1 MGTDDPT
8 YDHGKV
14 ANEQAVANANATLRS
29 LLLIN
34 GGAAVAL
41 LAFIGSLISANAV
54 QLAPSIDLLTAP
66 LMWFAWGVAA
76 SVLGMAFA
84 YLTNYSIAGHAFAL
98 YGQEAASARRW
109 LRSALTFQVL
119 AVLVAIASLACFVL
133 GILAI
138 RTAVNMLV
146 SP

>member
-1 MGTDDPT
+1 MGTDNPL

-41 LAFIGSLISANAV
+41 LAFIGSLISSDEV
-54 QLAPSIDLLTAP
+54 QLAPSIDMLTAP
-66 LMWFAWGVAA
+66 LMWFAWGVSA

-84 YLTNYSIAGHAFAL
+84 YITNYSISGHAFAL
-98 YGQEAASARRW
+98 YREDPKAEKKW
-109 LRSALTFQVL
+109 LRIAIPFQV
-119 AVLVAIASLACFVL
+119 AAILVAIASLSCFVL

-138 RTAVNMLV
+138 RTAVTALV
-146 SP
+146 TP